1 MRQYELVTILRT
13 EEEAIRQGK
22 ETVKNVLTANG
33 AEIAKEDDM
42 GDRELAYLIGK
53 NKRGHYFLFNIN
65 LDQQKI
71 PAIEKMLKLDANVI
85 KYLFVRKEE

>member
-1 MRQYELVTILRT
+1 MRQYELVTILRS
-13 EEEAIRQGK
+13 EDEAIRQGK
-22 ETVKNVLTANG
+22 EVVKNLLAEAG
-33 AEIAKEDDM
+33 AEINKEDDM

-53 NKRGHYFLFNIN
+53 IKRGHYFLFDIN

-71 PAIEKMLKLDANVI
+71 PAIEKVLKLDTNVI